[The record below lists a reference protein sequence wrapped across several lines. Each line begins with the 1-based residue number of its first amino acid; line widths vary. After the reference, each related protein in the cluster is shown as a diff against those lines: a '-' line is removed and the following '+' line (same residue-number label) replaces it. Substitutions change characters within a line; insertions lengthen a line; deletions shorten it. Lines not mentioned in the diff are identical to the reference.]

1 VYDKLWGF
9 ILFNVEEWYLVGDA
23 LLGLTLLVGDGRYT
37 LWFHPFQCS
46 IYMVFTTISHQ
57 CKMSTIVNLQ
67 QIPHRYLTIE
77 LMKPE
82 NLPLIHVMSWAKF
95 TLWFH
100 PFQHT
105 IYVCVCVCVCA
116 RACCL
121 LQFDISVR
129 YQLMSNYNR
138 H

>member
-1 VYDKLWGF
+1 MCGINFSGF
-9 ILFNVEEWYLVGDA
+9 ILFNVKKWYLVGDA

-46 IYMVFTTISHQ
+46 IYMVFIIIWHQ

-67 QIPHRYLTIE
+67 QRPHTCLTIE

-82 NLPLIHVMSWAKF
+82 NLPLTHVMSWTKF

-105 IYVCVCVCVCA
+105 LCVCVCA
-116 RACCL
+116 CCL
-121 LQFDISVR
+121 SQFDISVR
-129 YQLMSNYNR
+129 YQLMSNHNG